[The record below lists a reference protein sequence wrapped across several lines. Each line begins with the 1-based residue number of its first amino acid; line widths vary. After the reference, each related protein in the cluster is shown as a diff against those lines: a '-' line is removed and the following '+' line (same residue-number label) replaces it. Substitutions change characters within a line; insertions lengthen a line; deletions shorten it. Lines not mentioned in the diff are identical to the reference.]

1 MNRVEVIQVFEDA
14 IKNNDKFIGL
24 MIEKEGARP
33 EISII
38 PGQNF
43 IRKKRYLLKAYDNNM
58 RNNRDRGLKITHAWP
73 INSEDVYGVLP
84 SGG

>member
-14 IKNNDKFIGL
+14 IKNSNKFIGL
-24 MIEKEGARP
+24 MIEKEGAGP

-38 PGQNF
+38 PSQNF
-43 IRKKRYLLKAYDNNM
+43 IRKKCYLLKAYDNDM
-58 RNNRDRGLKITHAWP
+58 KNNRDQGLKITHAWT

>member
-14 IKNNDKFIGL
+14 IKNNNQFIGL
-24 MIEKEGARP
+24 MIEKEGAGP
-33 EISII
+33 EISIV
-38 PGQNF
+38 PSQNF

-58 RNNRDRGLKITHAWP
+58 ENNRDQGLKITHAWP

>member
-14 IKNNDKFIGL
+14 IKNNSKFIGL
-24 MIEKEGARP
+24 TIEKEGAGP

-38 PGQNF
+38 PSQNF
-43 IRKKRYLLKAYDNNM
+43 IRKKRYLLKAYDNDM
-58 RNNRDRGLKITHAWP
+58 KNNRDRELKITHAWP
-73 INSEDVYGVLP
+73 INLEDVCGVLP

>member
-14 IKNNDKFIGL
+14 IKNNSQFIGL
-24 MIEKEGARP
+24 MIEKEGAGP
-33 EISII
+33 EISIV
-38 PGQNF
+38 PSQNF
-43 IRKKRYLLKAYDNNM
+43 IRKKRYLLKAYDENM
-58 RNNRDRGLKITHAWP
+58 ENNRDRGLKITHAWS

>member
-1 MNRVEVIQVFEDA
+1 MNKVEVIQVFEDA
-14 IKNNDKFIGL
+14 IKNNSKFVGL
-24 MIEKEGARP
+24 TIEKEGAGP

-38 PGQNF
+38 PSQNF
-43 IRKKRYLLKAYDNNM
+43 IRKKRYLLKAYDNDM
-58 RNNRDRGLKITHAWP
+58 KNNRDRELKITHAWP

>member
-1 MNRVEVIQVFEDA
+1 MNKVEVIQVFEDA
-14 IKNNDKFIGL
+14 TKNNNQFIGL
-24 MIEKEGARP
+24 MLEKEGAGP

-38 PGQNF
+38 PSQNF

-58 RNNRDRGLKITHAWP
+58 ENNRDRELKITHAWP